1 MQNDIKVYTE
11 LLELLNMQTE
21 TINKQNKIIT
31 ELVNDNLEKE
41 NMINELIKQ
50 EQYLY

>member
-31 ELVNDNLEKE
+31 GLVNDNLEKE